1 MGFFG
6 HRLLPGKPAALFLKA
21 EVPEQRNR
29 CFGKSKPKDGHMLVK
44 IERLFDRFSDVLG
57 HVTAGIM
64 MLMLLNVFYDVI
76 MRYLFKSGSIAMQ
89 EMEWHLFSI
98 VLLIGISYALFK
110 DGHVRVD
117 LIYDGLATKKKAII
131 NIVGS
136 IVFLIPFSLLIAVG
150 SIDFV
155 LEAFNTHE
163 ISGDP
168 GGLTHRW
175 IIKALVPTS
184 FFLLVFSTVGVII
197 KNINLYKG
205 VHKQVPKEGV

>member
-1 MGFFG
+1 MW
-6 HRLLPGKPAALFLKA
+6 
-21 EVPEQRNR
+21 
-29 CFGKSKPKDGHMLVK
+29 VK
-44 IERLFDRFSDVLG
+44 IEMLYDRFSKILG
-57 HVTAGIM
+57 HCTAIIM
-64 MLMLLNVFYDVI
+64 IMMLLNVFYDVV

-89 EMEWHLFSI
+89 EMEWHLFSV
-98 VLLIGISYALFK
+98 VLLIGISYALFE

-117 LIYDGLATKKKAII
+117 LIYDNLTAQKKAVI

-136 IVFLIPFSLLIAVG
+136 IVFLIPFSLLIAFG

-155 LEAFNTHE
+155 IEAYQTNE

-175 IIKALVPTS
+175 IIKALVPGS

-197 KNINLYKG
+197 KNINLYRG
-205 VHKQVPKEGV
+205 VHTRAHMEKGA

>member
-1 MGFFG
+1 M
-6 HRLLPGKPAALFLKA
+6 LL
-21 EVPEQRNR
+21 
-29 CFGKSKPKDGHMLVK
+29 K
-44 IERLFDRFSDVLG
+44 IERLYDRFADILG

-64 MLMLLNVFYDVI
+64 ILMLLNVFYDVV
-76 MRYLFKSGSIAMQ
+76 MRYLFRSGSIAMQ

-117 LIYDGLATKKKAII
+117 LIYDNLTTKKKAMI

-136 IVFLIPFSLLIAVG
+136 MVFLIPFSLLIAFG

-155 LEAFNTHE
+155 IEAYTTNE

-184 FFLLVFSTVGVII
+184 FFLLVFSTIGVII

-205 VHKQVPKEGV
+205 VHKQAPKKGD